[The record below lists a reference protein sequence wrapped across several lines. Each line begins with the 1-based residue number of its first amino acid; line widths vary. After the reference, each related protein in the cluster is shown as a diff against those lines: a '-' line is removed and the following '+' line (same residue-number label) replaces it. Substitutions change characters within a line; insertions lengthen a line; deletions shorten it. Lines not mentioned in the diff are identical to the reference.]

1 MRNNADQCI
10 QSGMTLIE
18 VMLALLIFSVGILA
32 VAKMQIT
39 SIKCHH
45 RARTAT
51 RDVFEVSGQ
60 LELLSVMPFHHAWLA
75 DRNGGYRQLK
85 PDHGPFQR
93 SNEPAAIAWEIG
105 ASLPVPDAKRI
116 AVTVYSIQ
124 PGPTDRELT
133 YECVKAGSYETRL
146 LLRYS
151 DQTGR

>member
-1 MRNNADQCI
+1 MKHIVDLRN

-32 VAKMQIT
+32 VAAMQIT
-39 SIKCHH
+39 SIKCYQ

-51 RDVFEVSGQ
+51 RDAFAVSEQ
-60 LELLSVMPFHHAWLA
+60 LELLSIMPFHHEWLA

-93 SNEPAAIAWEIG
+93 RSEPATIAWEIG

-116 AVTVYSIQ
+116 AVTAHSIQ
-124 PGPTDRELT
+124 PGSTERKLT

-146 LLRYS
+146 LLRYK
-151 DQTGR
+151 DQTKR